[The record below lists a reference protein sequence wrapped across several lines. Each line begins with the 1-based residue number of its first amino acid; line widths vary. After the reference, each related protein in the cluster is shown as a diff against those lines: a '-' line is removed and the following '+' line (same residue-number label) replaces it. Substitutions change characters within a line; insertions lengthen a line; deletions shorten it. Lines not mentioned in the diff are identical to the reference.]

1 MVPIAP
7 RTCSINDD
15 VNVKTPPPLV
25 TAVKCRLCIDPHP
38 PSRDSAHM
46 TACLP
51 NPLLLCVV
59 QSSRSNRKC
68 GPSHQS
74 AFLFGA
80 VAAVHFVRRSM
91 KSDIGLLYCMKAF
104 SQAYSFD
111 QYRSVQ
117 WFASQALDA
126 IVKIFEIYK
135 VVMIQKKHLPHVVQR
150 LLLTLF
156 YYCFLLASFY
166 SYFTCILILCRCV
179 LSFCVINEYVCMYM
193 YYKIR
198 NKCVQQRER
207 LHGSNILSSIQYHHQ
222 RYVAYLVYS
231 TRAAA
236 GKMVKW

>member
-15 VNVKTPPPLV
+15 VSVKTPPPLV

-68 GPSHQS
+68 DPSHQS
-74 AFLFGA
+74 AFWFGA

-91 KSDIGLLYCMKAF
+91 KSDIGLLYCLKAF

-135 VVMIQKKHLPHVVQR
+135 VVMIQKTFTACCSKTLINTV
-150 LLLTLF
+150 LLLF
-156 YYCFLLASFY
+156 FLLASFY

-179 LSFCVINEYVCMYM
+179 LSFCVINEYVCMYVCM
-193 YYKIR
+193 Y
-198 NKCVQQRER
+198 V
-207 LHGSNILSSIQYHHQ
+207 
-222 RYVAYLVYS
+222 YVLQN
-231 TRAAA
+231 
-236 GKMVKW
+236 